1 MIQDKKNDSYLFVD
15 DWRSVRFAEP
25 VSSLVI
31 DEVNIVTL
39 KRKKMSDRSGP
50 QGNYLEK
57 ELSTKFK
64 LNITQTSL
72 DEEDG
77 DEEDGE
83 ENIRDGYWK

>member
-1 MIQDKKNDSYLFVD
+1 MIQDQKNHSYLFVD

-31 DEVNIVTL
+31 DKVNIVTL
-39 KRKKMSDRSGP
+39 KRKKMSDRSGS
-50 QGNYLEK
+50 QGNYFEK

-72 DEEDG
+72 DEED
-77 DEEDGE
+77 EE

>member
-1 MIQDKKNDSYLFVD
+1 MIQDKKNDSHLFVND
-15 DWRSVRFAEP
+15 RRSVRFAEP

-39 KRKKMSDRSGP
+39 KRKKMSDRSGS
-50 QGNYLEK
+50 QGNYFEK

-72 DEEDG
+72 DEED
-77 DEEDGE
+77 EVK
-83 ENIRDGYWK
+83 NIRDGYWK

>member
-1 MIQDKKNDSYLFVD
+1 MIQDQKNDSYFFVD

-39 KRKKMSDRSGP
+39 KRKKMSDRSGS
-50 QGNYLEK
+50 QGNYFEK
-57 ELSTKFK
+57 ELSTKFQ

-72 DEEDG
+72 DEED
-77 DEEDGE
+77 EVK
-83 ENIRDGYWK
+83 NIRDGYWK

>member
-1 MIQDKKNDSYLFVD
+1 
-15 DWRSVRFAEP
+15 
-25 VSSLVI
+25 
-31 DEVNIVTL
+31 
-39 KRKKMSDRSGP
+39 MSDRSAP
-50 QGNYLEK
+50 QGNYFEK

-77 DEEDGE
+77 E

>member
-1 MIQDKKNDSYLFVD
+1 MIQDQKNHSYLFVD

-31 DEVNIVTL
+31 DKVNIVTL
-39 KRKKMSDRSGP
+39 KRKKMSDRSGS
-50 QGNYLEK
+50 QGNYFEK

-72 DEEDG
+72 DEED
-77 DEEDGE
+77 EVK
-83 ENIRDGYWK
+83 NIRDGYWK

>member
-39 KRKKMSDRSGP
+39 KRKKNVRSFR
-50 QGNYLEK
+50 
-57 ELSTKFK
+57 TA
-64 LNITQTSL
+64 
-72 DEEDG
+72 
-77 DEEDGE
+77 
-83 ENIRDGYWK
+83 R

>member
-1 MIQDKKNDSYLFVD
+1 MIQDKKNDSHLFVD
-15 DWRSVRFAEP
+15 DWRSVRFVEP

-50 QGNYLEK
+50 QGNYFEK

-64 LNITQTSL
+64 LYITQTSL

>member
-1 MIQDKKNDSYLFVD
+1 MIQDQKNHSYLLVD

-31 DEVNIVTL
+31 DKVNIVTL
-39 KRKKMSDRSGP
+39 KRKKMSDRSGS
-50 QGNYLEK
+50 QGNYFEK

-77 DEEDGE
+77 E

>member
-1 MIQDKKNDSYLFVD
+1 MIQDKKNDSHLFVND
-15 DWRSVRFAEP
+15 RRFIRFAEP

-39 KRKKMSDRSGP
+39 NRKKMSDRSGP
-50 QGNYLEK
+50 QGNYFEK

-64 LNITQTSL
+64 LYITQTSL
-72 DEEDG
+72 DEED
-77 DEEDGE
+77 EE

>member
-1 MIQDKKNDSYLFVD
+1 MIQDQKNDSYFFVD

-39 KRKKMSDRSGP
+39 KRKKMSDRSGS
-50 QGNYLEK
+50 QGNYFEK

-72 DEEDG
+72 DEED
-77 DEEDGE
+77 EVK
-83 ENIRDGYWK
+83 NIRDGYWK